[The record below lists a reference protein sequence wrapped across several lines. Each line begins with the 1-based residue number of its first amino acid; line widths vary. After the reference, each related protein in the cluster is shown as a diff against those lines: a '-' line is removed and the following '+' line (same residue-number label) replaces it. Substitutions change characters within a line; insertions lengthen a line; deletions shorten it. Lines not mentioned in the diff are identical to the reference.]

1 MRLPDYEV
9 QEFDA
14 SKVFVVKVPDLL
26 EYDEY
31 QNLKKSLHDVF
42 GHNKV
47 LIVAKDL
54 ELETLSREDL
64 IALRDNIQ
72 SVIDGTNEEDI

>member
-1 MRLPDYEV
+1 MKLSDYEA

-14 SKVFVVKVPDLL
+14 SKVYIVKVPDLL
-26 EYDEY
+26 DYDEY

-47 LIVAKDL
+47 LIVPKDL
-54 ELETLSREDL
+54 ELETLDREDL

-72 SVIDGTNEEDI
+72 SIIDGTSEEDT